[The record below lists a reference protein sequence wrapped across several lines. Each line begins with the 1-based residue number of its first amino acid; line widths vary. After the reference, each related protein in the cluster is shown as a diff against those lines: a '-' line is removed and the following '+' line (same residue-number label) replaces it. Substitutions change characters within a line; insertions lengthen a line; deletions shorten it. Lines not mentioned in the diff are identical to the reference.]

1 MSLLISLHIS
11 LQAKPPSAWWWDELQ
26 CYNIIQ
32 YVLIVKISWRA
43 CEDCEVP
50 ELGHVTPGTCSGQ
63 LPTVQCPLHHH
74 QVTRPQAASR
84 ELLCTQTRSSAH
96 QKSLL
101 LLEAW
106 LAVTVPCC
114 RLCIVT
120 CRVAAGTRGA
130 WGQPS
135 HGFHSV

>member
-32 YVLIVKISWRA
+32 YVLIVKIS
-43 CEDCEVP
+43 CEVP
-50 ELGHVTPGTCSGQ
+50 ELGHVTPGTCSAQ
-63 LPTVQCPLHHH
+63 LPAVQCPASCLSPAPPPGH
-74 QVTRPQAASR
+74 QAASR
-84 ELLCTQTRSSAH
+84 ELLLCTQTKSSAH

-120 CRVAAGTRGA
+120 CIPSVAVTRGA